1 MTAHTQGPWTINTQA
16 DYPNPRI
23 DGPNGRAVGH
33 AIQRDPHPVTGQG
46 ITPAEA
52 LANARLMAAGPEL
65 LGAAIDAERAID
77 ILLVSHHANK
87 ADAALESLRAAI
99 AKATAA

>member
-1 MTAHTQGPWTINTQA
+1 MTAHTQGPWTVNTQA

-33 AIQRDPHPVTGQG
+33 AIQRDPHPATGQG

-52 LANARLMAAGPEL
+52 MANARLMASGPEL
-65 LGAAIDAERAID
+65 LEALHGLLNALPSATTHPAIKSA
-77 ILLVSHHANK
+77 
-87 ADAALESLRAAI
+87 RAAI
-99 AKATAA
+99 SRATGERE

>member
-1 MTAHTQGPWTINTQA
+1 MTAHTHGPWTINTQA

-33 AIQRDPHPVTGQG
+33 TIQRDPHPVTGQG

-65 LGAAIDAERAID
+65 LGAGGSWRCSSSSPPPHASANILEADRAR
-77 ILLVSHHANK
+77 K
-87 ADAALESLRAAI
+87 
-99 AKATAA
+99 